1 MGNIRQTFLQLT
13 SKMLNVFIEVLSSLT
28 VHYSL
33 PCGSEFRARA
43 TKMNKS
49 ETQEASL
56 RSFPGLAE
64 MGLRG
69 LPRI

>member
-1 MGNIRQTFLQLT
+1 MFLQFI
-13 SKMLNVFIEVLSSLT
+13 SKVLNIFTEVLSSLT
-28 VHYSL
+28 VHYSR
-33 PCGSEFRARA
+33 PRRSDFRARA